1 MEQHTF
7 QSEQIQEIISA
18 LVKFQIK
25 FQQVKLEKDK
35 KNEHLKN
42 KYVSFDNILHT
53 CRPLLSECGLVVIQ
67 AMAGDYLSTTIYHT
81 SGQFIGANM
90 PFSPMQGNKGTNAL
104 QDLGGGITYAKR
116 YQFSAMLNISVDVD
130 DDAQSSTKVITQA
143 NLKTNSKP
151 KKTVNEEQF
160 TALVTWIQAVESEK
174 AERMNKAFQNYEL
187 TTEQK
192 DTITSL

>member
-7 QSEQIQEIISA
+7 QSENIEGIIAA

-25 FQQVKLEKDK
+25 FQNVKLEKDK

-53 CRPLLSECGLVVIQ
+53 CRPLLSECGLVVVQ
-67 AMAGDYLSTTIYHT
+67 AMAGDYLVTTIYHT
-81 SGQFIGANM
+81 SGQYIGAKM
-90 PFSPMQGNKGTNAL
+90 PFSPMQGNKGTNSL

-143 NLKTNSKP
+143 NLKTQKTQ
-151 KKTVNEEQF
+151 KTVNEEQF
-160 TALVTWIQAVESEK
+160 TALVAWIQAVESEK
-174 AERMNKAFQNYEL
+174 TERMNKAFQSYQL
-187 TTEQK
+187 TIEQK
-192 DTITSL
+192 DTISSL

>member
-7 QSEQIQEIISA
+7 QTENIGEIITA

-35 KNEHLKN
+35 KNDHLKN

-67 AMAGDYLSTTIYHT
+67 AMAGDYLVTTIYHT
-81 SGQFIGANM
+81 SGQFIGAKM
-90 PFSPMQGNKGTNAL
+90 PFSPMQGNKGTNSL

-143 NLKTNSKP
+143 NLKTQKAQ
-151 KKTVNEEQF
+151 KTVNEEQF

-174 AERMNKAFQNYEL
+174 TERMNKAFQNYQL

-192 DTITSL
+192 DTISSL